1 MDQQDTQAER
11 LEQLVRQRE
20 QRPNSLQPFGTLTWR
35 RSVLSVVTYGLFLT
49 DVLRTGLG
57 VRQLELASVNPD
69 VRVLFGPYNYPVV
82 HLTTANASLP
92 TSSQRFWSY
101 KYDSTSLTMRAV
113 AKTLGLSTWSPARQC
128 DRGATNCSTIAVD
141 DYRYEAAVLA
151 ATEREWFTIVAML
164 RGTGQAYAWLRVA
177 SLVAGIVAAEN
188 RASTSRTK
196 KVRVALR
203 TFLIIPSHV
212 VVYGSIIPVM
222 CYAAAH
228 ALDSSIVYEQIRKDF
243 NALRGFVNFTFGKFI
258 SLATVSMRTVWVI
271 ALVCH
276 AVTWLSTKRSWSP
289 SLGVMGVPELFIALI
304 SSSTVL
310 AHYRFSSWRDCRIM
324 QIHEIPS
331 SQRLRDIRAL
341 SFDTTRGAINKLV
354 LGTTSDFQFVSLAFA
369 TVSGI
374 VFLACV
380 AERTLGSSL
389 RHRLTV
395 ITHTR
400 VPYSSPWLWPT
411 DALVINWANSVTKP
425 VQAQH
430 HCQQPK
436 SEEGQQ
442 RLFVESEKNPLK
454 KETPVQRKT
463 SQRLTIS
470 VRPLQR
476 YNSVS
481 DSLQDPLLEI
491 DHRTR
496 GVAAFISTL
505 NLTVMSD
512 PVLYLRLQRGHSS
525 QLVGLFECIDTGKL
539 WLLPLPLSMDSLD
552 VPVDWER
559 LQRVAIF
566 KMNELSW
573 CDLLNCG

>member
-1 MDQQDTQAER
+1 M
-11 LEQLVRQRE
+11 LQR
-20 QRPNSLQPFGTLTWR
+20 
-35 RSVLSVVTYGLFLT
+35 
-49 DVLRTGLG
+49 
-57 VRQLELASVNPD
+57 A
-69 VRVLFGPYNYPVV
+69 YP
-82 HLTTANASLP
+82 NASLEMVVLDDVEDFP
-92 TSSQRFWSY
+92 RGGHISHGRHDFDIVTFIR
-101 KYDSTSLTMRAV
+101 
-113 AKTLGLSTWSPARQC
+113 ARQC

-177 SLVAGIVAAEN
+177 SLVAGIVAAES
-188 RASTSRTK
+188 RASTSWTK
-196 KVRVALR
+196 KMRVALR

-212 VVYGSIIPVM
+212 VVYGSMIPVM

-354 LGTTSDFQFVSLAFA
+354 LGTTSDFQFVSLALA

-380 AERTLGSSL
+380 AERMLGSSL
-389 RHRLTV
+389 RYRLTV

-454 KETPVQRKT
+454 KDTPVQRKT